1 MIQVSLRAPVTRIIT
16 PLCRVLLRM
25 GITANLMTVIG
36 AIGTCASSALL
47 IATGHLFAGSLVVTA
62 FVLTDLFDG
71 TMARLS
77 ATGGSSWGALL
88 DSTMDRISDAAILGS
103 VSFWLNKSDDRL
115 IPVVAIAVISGQLVS
130 YIKARAESLDI
141 DCNGGLAERTER
153 LILALIS
160 IGFAGLSVP
169 YILAI
174 GCWLLALV
182 SIITVMQRLR
192 IVYRATR

>member
-1 MIQVSLRAPVTRIIT
+1 
-16 PLCRVLLRM
+16 M

-36 AIGTCASSALL
+36 AIGTCASSVLL

-103 VSFWLNKSDDRL
+103 VIFWLNKSDDRL

-141 DCNGGLAERTER
+141 ECNGGLAERTER

>member
-36 AIGTCASSALL
+36 AIGTCASSVLL

-103 VSFWLNKSDDRL
+103 VIFWLNKSDDRL

-141 DCNGGLAERTER
+141 ECNGGLAERTER